1 MGYHKPTFPPGGS
14 PLDSDSILEIITTT
28 IHSIVPDLSDKPIT
42 ASDTMSQLGLD
53 SVERQE
59 VVILTLEAIGL
70 EIPLVQLR
78 GPRTIGDLAMLLH
91 AKRKG

>member
-1 MGYHKPTFPPGGS
+1 MDTT
-14 PLDSDSILEIITTT
+14 SILAIITEN
-28 IHSIVPDLSDKPIT
+28 IRAVVPDLSETSIT

-59 VVILTLEAIGL
+59 VVMLTLEAIGL

-78 GPRTIGDLAMLLH
+78 GPRTIGDLAELLH
-91 AKRKG
+91 AKR

>member
-1 MGYHKPTFPPGGS
+1 MDTT
-14 PLDSDSILEIITTT
+14 SILAIITEN
-28 IHSIVPDLSDKPIT
+28 IRAVVPDLSETSIT

-59 VVILTLEAIGL
+59 VVMLTLEAIGL

-78 GPRTIGDLAMLLH
+78 GPRTIGDLAELLH
-91 AKRKG
+91 AKREG

>member
-1 MGYHKPTFPPGGS
+1 
-14 PLDSDSILEIITTT
+14 LDNTSILAIITEN
-28 IHSIVPDLSDKPIT
+28 IRAVVPDLSETPIT

-59 VVILTLEAIGL
+59 VVMLTLEAIGL

-78 GPRTIGDLAMLLH
+78 GPRTIGDLAELLH
-91 AKRKG
+91 AKREG

>member
-1 MGYHKPTFPPGGS
+1 
-14 PLDSDSILEIITTT
+14 LDNTSILAIITEN
-28 IHSIVPDLSDKPIT
+28 IRAVVPDLSETSIT

-59 VVILTLEAIGL
+59 VVMLTLEAIGL

-78 GPRTIGDLAMLLH
+78 GPRTIGDLAELLH
-91 AKRKG
+91 AKR

>member
-1 MGYHKPTFPPGGS
+1 MDNT
-14 PLDSDSILEIITTT
+14 SILAIITEN
-28 IHSIVPDLSDKPIT
+28 IRAVVPDLSETPIT

-59 VVILTLEAIGL
+59 VVMLTLEAIGL

-78 GPRTIGDLAMLLH
+78 GPRTIGDLAELLH
-91 AKRKG
+91 AKREG

>member
-1 MGYHKPTFPPGGS
+1 MDNT
-14 PLDSDSILEIITTT
+14 SILAIITEN
-28 IHSIVPDLSDKPIT
+28 IRAVVPDLSETPIT

-59 VVILTLEAIGL
+59 VVMLTLEAIGL

-78 GPRTIGDLAMLLH
+78 GPRTIGDLAELLH
-91 AKRKG
+91 AKR

>member
-1 MGYHKPTFPPGGS
+1 
-14 PLDSDSILEIITTT
+14 LAIITEN
-28 IHSIVPDLSDKPIT
+28 IRAVVPDLSETSIT

-59 VVILTLEAIGL
+59 VVMLTLEAIGL

-78 GPRTIGDLAMLLH
+78 GPRTIGDLAELLH
-91 AKRKG
+91 AKR

>member
-1 MGYHKPTFPPGGS
+1 MDNT
-14 PLDSDSILEIITTT
+14 SILALITEN
-28 IHSIVPDLSDKPIT
+28 IRAVVPDLSETPIT

-59 VVILTLEAIGL
+59 VVMLTLEAIGL

-78 GPRTIGDLAMLLH
+78 GPRTIGDLAELLH
-91 AKRKG
+91 AKR

>member
-1 MGYHKPTFPPGGS
+1 
-14 PLDSDSILEIITTT
+14 LDTTSILAIITEN
-28 IHSIVPDLSDKPIT
+28 IRAVVPDLSETSIT

-59 VVILTLEAIGL
+59 VVMLTLEAIGL

-78 GPRTIGDLAMLLH
+78 GPRTIGDLAELLH
-91 AKRKG
+91 AKREG

>member
-1 MGYHKPTFPPGGS
+1 
-14 PLDSDSILEIITTT
+14 LAIITEN
-28 IHSIVPDLSDKPIT
+28 IRAVVPDLSETSIT

-59 VVILTLEAIGL
+59 VVMLTLEAIGL

-78 GPRTIGDLAMLLH
+78 GPRTIGDLAELLH
-91 AKRKG
+91 AKREG

>member
-1 MGYHKPTFPPGGS
+1 
-14 PLDSDSILEIITTT
+14 LDNTSILAIITEN
-28 IHSIVPDLSDKPIT
+28 IRAVVPDLSETPIT

-59 VVILTLEAIGL
+59 VVMLTLEAIGL

-78 GPRTIGDLAMLLH
+78 GPRTIGDLAELLH
-91 AKRKG
+91 AKR

>member
-1 MGYHKPTFPPGGS
+1 MA
-14 PLDSDSILEIITTT
+14 IITEN
-28 IHSIVPDLSDKPIT
+28 IRAVVPDLSETPIT

-59 VVILTLEAIGL
+59 VVMLTLEAIGL

-78 GPRTIGDLAMLLH
+78 GPRTIGDLAELLH
-91 AKRKG
+91 AKR